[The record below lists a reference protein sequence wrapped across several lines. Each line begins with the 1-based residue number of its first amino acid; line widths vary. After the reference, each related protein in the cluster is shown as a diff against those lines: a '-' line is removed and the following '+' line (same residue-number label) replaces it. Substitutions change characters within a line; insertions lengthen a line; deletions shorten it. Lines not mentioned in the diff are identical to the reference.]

1 MKRRAGLPIAIHGL
15 PSGFSI
21 RVFVPGDEVPWAGI
35 ETAVGEFMTEGEALT
50 YFQSTYLPCSDEL
63 ARRCVFVRGADG
75 GAVGTITSW
84 WNTTEERRDPSIH
97 WLAVRPEYERL
108 GLGKALVSECLT
120 RLVWLEGQRDIFL
133 HTQTW
138 SYRAIAIYL
147 KAGFEFV
154 RQGSFGGYP
163 NDYDKAMPV
172 LRTVLPSLVR

>member
-1 MKRRAGLPIAIHGL
+1 MGLDKTLPYFNVIMKRRAGLPIAIHGL

-84 WNTTEERRDPSIH
+84 WNTTKERRDPSVH
-97 WLAVRPEYERL
+97 GWPSSVTTRDSVL
-108 GLGKALVSECLT
+108 G
-120 RLVWLEGQRDIFL
+120 R
-133 HTQTW
+133 H
-138 SYRAIAIYL
+138 
-147 KAGFEFV
+147 
-154 RQGSFGGYP
+154 
-163 NDYDKAMPV
+163 
-172 LRTVLPSLVR
+172 